1 MSFNPFLPENFI
13 PVDFLP
19 ENFLPIQEGTPPGTG
34 SPVEGPSVIGPT
46 QVIGGPPGFQV
57 IGSGVTG

>member
-13 PVDFLP
+13 PVDNLP
-19 ENFLPIQEGTPPGTG
+19 ENFLPIQEGAVPGSGTA
-34 SPVEGPSVIGPT
+34 VEGSSVTGPT

-57 IGSGVTG
+57 IGGGVTG